1 MRPDRSILVLAL
13 PALAFF
19 AVFSYGPMVG
29 AIVAFKDFNVVEGIF
44 GSPWNGLENFRFFFE
59 SGNAGRV
66 IRNTLIL
73 NALFI
78 GGTITAGM
86 AMAVMINE
94 IRFRLLKR
102 TAQSVIFLPYF
113 ISPIVISVMLQA
125 FLSGFG
131 GSGGVV
137 NNMLGG
143 LGISPVSWYT
153 EPGAWPWILTI
164 VKIWQLAGYTS
175 IIYLAA
181 MTAIPPDVYEA
192 AVLDGASRWKIAL
205 RVTVPLIMPVTVIL
219 LILQVGRIFMG
230 DFGTIYAIIGDNGT
244 LFPTTDVIDTY
255 VFRALRTSGNLGMTA
270 AVGLFQS
277 VVGFILIAATALIA
291 RRVSRKSGGF

>member
-1 MRPDRSILVLAL
+1 MRSDKSILILAV

-29 AIVAFKDFNVVEGIF
+29 VIVAFKDFSIVDGII

-59 SGNAGRV
+59 SGNASRV
-66 IRNTLIL
+66 VRNTLML

-78 GGTITAGM
+78 GGTLISGM
-86 AMAVMINE
+86 ALAIMINE
-94 IRFRLLKR
+94 VRLRLLKR
-102 TAQSVIFLPYF
+102 TAQSVVFLPYF

-131 GSGGVV
+131 GSGGMV
-137 NNMLGG
+137 NG
-143 LGISPVSWYT
+143 LLDGFGISPVSWYT
-153 EPGAWPWILTI
+153 EPGAWPWILTV
-164 VKIWQLAGYTS
+164 VKIWQMAGYTS

-181 MTAIPPDVYEA
+181 MTAIPTDVYEA

-205 RVTVPLIMPVTVIL
+205 RVTMPLILPVTVIL
-219 LILQVGRIFMG
+219 LVLQIGRIFMG

-244 LFPTTDVIDTY
+244 LFETTDVIDTF
-255 VFRALRTSGNLGMTA
+255 VFRALRTSGDLGMTA

-277 VVGFILIAATALIA
+277 VVGFVLIAATALIA
-291 RRVSRKSGGF
+291 RRISRKSGGL

>member
-1 MRPDRSILVLAL
+1 M

-29 AIVAFKDFNVVEGIF
+29 VIVAFKDFSIVDGII

-59 SGNAGRV
+59 SGNAARV
-66 IRNTLIL
+66 VRNTLML

-78 GGTITAGM
+78 AGTLISGM
-86 AMAVMINE
+86 ALAIMINE
-94 IRFRLLKR
+94 VRLRLLKR
-102 TAQSVIFLPYF
+102 TAQSVVFLPYF

-131 GSGGVV
+131 GSGGMV
-137 NNMLGG
+137 NG
-143 LGISPVSWYT
+143 LLDGFGISPVSWYT
-153 EPGAWPWILTI
+153 EPGAWPWILTV
-164 VKIWQLAGYTS
+164 VKIWQMAGYTS

-181 MTAIPPDVYEA
+181 MTAIPTDVYEA

-205 RVTVPLIMPVTVIL
+205 RVTMPLILPVTVIL
-219 LILQVGRIFMG
+219 LVLQIGRIFMG

-244 LFPTTDVIDTY
+244 LFETTDVIDTF
-255 VFRALRTSGNLGMTA
+255 VFRALRTSGDLGMTA

-277 VVGFILIAATALIA
+277 VVGFVLIATTALIA
-291 RRVSRKSGGF
+291 RRIARKSGGL

>member
-66 IRNTLIL
+66 IRNTLVL

-78 GGTITAGM
+78 GGTIIAGM

-102 TAQSVIFLPYF
+102 AAQSVIFLPYF

-255 VFRALRTSGNLGMTA
+255 VFRALRTSGDLGMTA